1 MKLGM
6 SDSVAIAIGYM
17 AYLILLIGVCASKNY
32 KITKVWYFFA
42 LLFVL
47 SLANMAYHLVPNKS
61 LDVYRL
67 LKVVDEMR
75 SSQRSALSLIL
86 EGAGDQYG
94 GLITFNLLC
103 YIVSIIGNQW
113 LPTISVLVT
122 GSLLLY
128 VIVTFLMSKEYPCI
142 ALLPAICMTFMGL
155 QVHYIF
161 SGIRNGMA
169 VSMTV
174 FALYQMYRYNRVIIS
189 SVIIYAFAIMMHPV
203 VVIVAPVLCIAVYG
217 KYQKIYRM
225 IALLAIPIIFAVA
238 QVLTT
243 IPNTLLQ
250 YIGNRTYYY
259 ENHNYAADR
268 PEMIANIAMFFAIGL
283 GYWWLHRENC
293 FERQST
299 TEAAYTNFYYLMGF
313 VMVGCVMKRDFI
325 NRIGYVMGIL
335 SVPLLCQIFWGIKK
349 NKLTQNVKVIRGALA
364 LSIVA
369 CCGKVFYDTLYVL
382 TRWSFE

>member
-1 MKLGM
+1 M
-6 SDSVAIAIGYM
+6 SDSVAIAIGYI

-32 KITKVWYFFA
+32 KITKVWYLFA

-67 LKVVDEMR
+67 LNVVDEMR

-103 YIVSIIGNQW
+103 YVVSIIGNQW